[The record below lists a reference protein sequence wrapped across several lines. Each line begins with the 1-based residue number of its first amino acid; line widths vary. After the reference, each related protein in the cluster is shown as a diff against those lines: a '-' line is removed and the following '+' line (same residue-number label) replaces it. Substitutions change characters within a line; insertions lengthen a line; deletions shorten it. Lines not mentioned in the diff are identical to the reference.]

1 MDKKFGPS
9 SRGPVGNPAAEESET
24 GPAQAASEE
33 AASNTGKASEQD
45 RICLAEQDVLAQGK
59 MAWWRARESGQKD
72 AQNKLARNRWGVCE
86 FSQALG
92 DGRARHLVRQI
103 GHEGDFDDNASWMSW
118 KSGAASSD
126 ASTYSMPHQVK
137 RSSSLGSTSS
147 ARWMQNFLKERAD
160 NETAGGMDLD
170 DEPSVQQP
178 PPGLM
183 KVFAT
188 QQTQSAAARNHIPT
202 ENAAGNTREENAL
215 PTAGPALTGLKPVF
229 GQRGNTREENALPTA
244 GPALTGLK
252 PVFGQRG
259 NARELSPSRQS
270 GAQSS
275 SNPISEAAQDMSRPR
290 SKQEEADQGPR
301 RWGNYQFKQDDT
313 GGGRPRHMARRLAP
327 SSDDPQAPSLPS
339 REGSWVSFRSDSAVS
354 NSSSEAY
361 NVPESVSG
369 RLMQDFLA
377 AKDDPKKVDNAMAK
391 MLKELYLRNQQ
402 KLAADDATGDA
413 CPAVPAG

>member
-9 SRGPVGNPAAEESET
+9 SRGPVCNPAAEESKT

-45 RICLAEQDVLAQGK
+45 RSLAEQDVLAQGK

-160 NETAGGMDLD
+160 SETAGGMDLD

-202 ENAAGNTREENAL
+202 ENAAGN
-215 PTAGPALTGLKPVF
+215 
-229 GQRGNTREENALPTA
+229 
-244 GPALTGLK
+244 
-252 PVFGQRG
+252 
-259 NARELSPSRQS
+259 ARELSPSRQS
-270 GAQSS
+270 GAHSS

-327 SSDDPQAPSLPS
+327 SSDDPQAPSLQS